1 MANSFPPIFTDTE
14 KMLQYLYTIIRKIAN
29 TEKYTLGAQIR
40 ESAVLFYALIRKSYY
55 TYNKPEKLKTLN
67 EAKLELDKL
76 QVEIRLALAIGAMK
90 DIKNHQKI
98 GEMLGHISEQ
108 LRAWSSHC

>member
-1 MANSFPPIFTDTE
+1 MKNSFPSIFTDTE

-29 TEKYTLGAQIR
+29 AEKYTLGAQIR
-40 ESAVLFYALIRKSYY
+40 ESAVLFYALIRRSYY
-55 TYNKPEKLKTLN
+55 TYNRTEKLKALN

-76 QVEIRLALAIGAMK
+76 NVEIKLALAIGAMR

-98 GEMLGHISEQ
+98 SEMLGQISEQ